1 MEKGTLPRG
10 AGMSTYNSI
19 SWLPLAG
26 GLTILGLILS
36 WVAWR
41 RRGFAAGLRGVAW
54 SLLPLA
60 AYLTGAIKMLWQMG
74 AAIGDFASSFVFSP
88 RVWAGVIV
96 AGAAGVLFAVSG
108 GLRRVRRGRS
118 GGEPA
123 QQKQVQQSS
132 QPGQPSQ
139 PTKALKPAS
148 KPAGKKGS
156 GGGDDALGDAAEVL
170 RRMGIR

>member
-1 MEKGTLPRG
+1 
-10 AGMSTYNSI
+10 MSTYNSI

-26 GLTILGLILS
+26 GLTLLGLILS

-41 RRGFAAGLRGVAW
+41 RRGAAAGLRGVAW

-74 AAIGDFASSFVFSP
+74 AAIGDFAASFVFSP
-88 RVWAGVIV
+88 RVWAGVVV
-96 AGAAGVLFAVSG
+96 ALAAGVLFAVSG
-108 GLRRVRRGRS
+108 GLRRIRKGKPSSGAAAEQPGR
-118 GGEPA
+118 PA
-123 QQKQVQQSS
+123 

-148 KPAGKKGS
+148 KTSKKGS
-156 GGGDDALGDAAEVL
+156 AKDDDGLGDAAEVL

>member
-1 MEKGTLPRG
+1 
-10 AGMSTYNSI
+10 MSTYNSI

-88 RVWAGVIV
+88 RVWVGVIV
-96 AGAAGVLFAVSG
+96 FGVAVVLYVVSG
-108 GLRRVRRGRS
+108 GLRRVRRNRSGS
-118 GGEPA
+118 GGEE
-123 QQKQVQQSS
+123 QQSGRPA

-148 KPAGKKGS
+148 KPGKPAKKTS
-156 GGGDDALGDAAEVL
+156 SGDDDGLGDAAEVL

>member
-1 MEKGTLPRG
+1 
-10 AGMSTYNSI
+10 MSTYNSI

-41 RRGFAAGLRGVAW
+41 RRGIAAGLRGVAW

-96 AGAAGVLFAVSG
+96 AGAAGVLFVVSS

-118 GGEPA
+118 GGASE
-123 QQKQVQQSS
+123 QKQQQPSL
-132 QPGQPSQ
+132 PGQPSQ

-148 KPAGKKGS
+148 KPPGKKS
-156 GGGDDALGDAAEVL
+156 ADDDGLGDAAEVL